1 MKDSHAVLIE
11 ELTRLRAERNAPTRR
26 EADLERALRW
36 ALRELDEFVDPSNYP
51 EWPAACDLC
60 GIDASTGKAV
70 K

>member
-36 ALRELDEFVDPSNYP
+36 ALRELRPSKDDQEYHD
-51 EWPAACDLC
+51 ACALV